1 MKFSPDQFVIV
12 DWGWGRLNATI
23 VFTWF
28 EMILLVA
35 GSWLI
40 TRKLTS
46 DVSISRWQNLLEILV
61 AGIARQI
68 EEITRQKPEPFL
80 PFVGTLFIFILLS
93 NLLSV
98 VPYYHPPTASLST
111 TSALALCVFIAV
123 PVYGLSTRSL
133 GSYLRQYMEPTFF
146 MLPFNILGD
155 LSRTLALAVRL
166 YGNVLSGTIIGFVLL
181 LIVPLFLP
189 VVMSALG
196 LLTGTIQAYIFA
208 LLAMIYIAS
217 VLKKEE
223 PEPSDSRE
231 KKMNVKKISKQIRQA
246 Q

>member
-1 MKFSPDQFVIV
+1 MEFSPDQFVIV

-28 EMILLVA
+28 EMILLAA

-40 TRKLTS
+40 TRRLSS
-46 DVSISRWQNLLEILV
+46 DVTISRWQNLLEILV

-98 VPYYHPPTASLST
+98 VPFYQPPTASLST
-111 TSALALCVFIAV
+111 TSALALCVFLAV
-123 PVYGLSTRSL
+123 PIYGLSTRSL
-133 GSYLRQYMEPTFF
+133 GSYLRQYIEPSFF

-155 LSRTLALAVRL
+155 ISRTLALAVRL

-189 VVMSALG
+189 VVMDALG
-196 LLTGTIQAYIFA
+196 LLTGAIQAYIFA

-217 VLKKEE
+217 VLKNEE
-223 PEPSDSRE
+223 PEPADSRE
-231 KKMNVKKISKQIRQA
+231 KKMNVKKISKQVRQT